1 VSLLIRYFMELILD
15 AANDV
20 YASLLIYEKL
30 IALGKEREIEVDR
43 RSMCSD
49 HGEFKNII
57 PRPISPNGEVVH
69 HIAGRGSLSPSPA
82 QTRTIS
88 LFMEGKT
95 VDAIALEMSVK
106 RTTTQYVKSIVYQ
119 GELMIDHTWQLES
132 DGLTRMS

>member
-1 VSLLIRYFMELILD
+1 MSPFIRYFMELILD

-43 RSMCSD
+43 RSMCSY
-49 HGEFKNII
+49 HGEFKNI
-57 PRPISPNGEVVH
+57 PRPVSPNGEVVP

-82 QTRTIS
+82 QTRTIA

-95 VDAIALEMSVK
+95 VDAIALEMGVK
-106 RTTTQYVKSIVYQ
+106 RTTTQYVQSIV
-119 GELMIDHTWQLES
+119 I
-132 DGLTRMS
+132 RVC

>member
-1 VSLLIRYFMELILD
+1 MRFRGIVSPFIRYFMELILD

-49 HGEFKNII
+49 HGEFKNI
-57 PRPISPNGEVVH
+57 PRPVSPNGEVVP

-82 QTRTIS
+82 QTRTIA

-95 VDAIALEMSVK
+95 VDAIALEMGVK
-106 RTTTQYVKSIVYQ
+106 RTTTQYVQSIV
-119 GELMIDHTWQLES
+119 I
-132 DGLTRMS
+132 RVC